1 MLRRVGVFAVFLLI
15 SCPAMAQDTASPPQ
29 MDLLDLWRAIRHKPP
44 QTDEE
49 PQGRMIAA
57 VPVISR
63 NPTFGL
69 QFGFAAQVAFVAGD
83 PATTRISSSVNSLT
97 FSTQGQAFVNV
108 KFDMYTSDSTWL
120 IRGDNRVYKAGE
132 AVYGLGTSTPSSAA
146 LDANYSLLRLHE
158 TVLRRVRGPLY
169 LGGGLLFDSH
179 SHIRPATATE
189 QEWNAGPFITYS
201 QEHGLP
207 TGSQQSAGLS
217 ANVLVDRRVG
227 EIDPRSGWMAQ
238 GWYRVSFSGF
248 LSGDSSW
255 QLAHLEY
262 RAYVPLGAHAPAPES
277 GKAGVPAKHR
287 LTFWTFTDLTT
298 TGVPPYFELP
308 STVSD
313 IYGRSSRAY
322 QQGRYRGEKLIYGEA
337 EYRQMLT
344 RNGLLGMVVF
354 ANAATFTNLSTGER
368 LFDSVAP
375 AAGAGLRVL
384 FNKRSRT
391 NLCVD
396 GAFGKDG
403 AKGLYLA
410 IQDAF

>member
-1 MLRRVGVFAVFLLI
+1 
-15 SCPAMAQDTASPPQ
+15 

-97 FSTQGQAFVNV
+97 FSTKGQTFVNV
-108 KFDMYTSDSTWL
+108 KFNVYTADSTWM
-120 IRGDNRVYKAGE
+120 IEGDNRAYRAGE
-132 AVYGLGTSTPSSAA
+132 AIYGLGTSTPSTAA
-146 LDANYSLLRLHE
+146 LDADYSFLRFHE
-158 TVLRRVRGPLY
+158 TALRRVRGPLY

-179 SHIRPATATE
+179 SHIRPASVTE
-189 QEWNAGPFITYS
+189 EEWNAGSFITYS
-201 QEHGLP
+201 QQHGLP
-207 TGSQQSAGLS
+207 TGSPQSAGLS

-262 RAYVPLGAHAPAPES
+262 RAYVPLGAHAPAPVS

-287 LTFWTFTDLTT
+287 LTFWTFTDLVT
-298 TGVPPYFELP
+298 TGAPPYFELP
-308 STVSD
+308 STVAD
-313 IYGRSSRAY
+313 VYGRSSRAY
-322 QQGRYRGEKLIYGEA
+322 QQGRYRGEKLIYGEV
-337 EYRQMLT
+337 EYRGMLM

-354 ANAATFTNLSTGER
+354 ANAATLTNLSTGER

-396 GAFGKDG
+396 GAFGKNG